1 MLHHRRQAHP
11 SGAPRQLP
19 DSGLEASQSFGRN
32 PPPRLFLVR
41 QAKAQKLARRR
52 PRHRALG
59 CVDLELETVGDEV
72 GKTGLHP
79 PPRALAADV
88 HIAIVRIA
96 HEAVS
101 TPLQL
106 LVHFVEHQVAP
117 MSRPDYS
124 PLPLPCSAQDR
135 SGLHRLPGYHALC

>member
-1 MLHHRRQAHP
+1 
-11 SGAPRQLP
+11 
-19 DSGLEASQSFGRN
+19 
-32 PPPRLFLVR
+32 
-41 QAKAQKLARRR
+41 
-52 PRHRALG
+52 
-59 CVDLELETVGDEV
+59 
-72 GKTGLHP
+72 
-79 PPRALAADV
+79 
-88 HIAIVRIA
+88 
-96 HEAVS
+96 VS